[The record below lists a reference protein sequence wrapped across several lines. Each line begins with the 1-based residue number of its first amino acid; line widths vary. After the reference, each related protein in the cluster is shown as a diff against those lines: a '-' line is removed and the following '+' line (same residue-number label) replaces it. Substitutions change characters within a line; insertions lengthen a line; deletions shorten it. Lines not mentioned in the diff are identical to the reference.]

1 MPEVPELHAFA
12 SRATAGIAAPAERA
26 GATSEL
32 YEHALSAYEEHRASG
47 LAHDDAVEAALTQLG
62 EPSEYRKDFARAHR
76 ARLTPRTVLLI
87 GGAAIVFMILLWAFF
102 ALIFGVAS

>member
-12 SRATAGIAAPAERA
+12 SRATADIAAPTERA

-32 YEHALSAYEEHRASG
+32 YEHALSAYEEQRASG
-47 LAHDDAVEAALTQLG
+47 LAHADAVQVVLAQLG
-62 EPSEYRKDFARAHR
+62 DPSEYRRELAKAHR
-76 ARLTPRTVLLI
+76 ARLTWRTVLLI

-102 ALIFGVAS
+102 ALLFGTVT